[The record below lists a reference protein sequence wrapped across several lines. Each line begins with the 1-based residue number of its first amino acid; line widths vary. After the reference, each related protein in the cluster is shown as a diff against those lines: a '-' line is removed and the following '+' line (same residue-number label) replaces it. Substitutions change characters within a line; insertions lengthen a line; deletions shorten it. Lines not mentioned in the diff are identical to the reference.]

1 MRHVPLAVAIFVTT
15 VLGAGLGAGKAWSA
29 PFEPATIP
37 EAVGVV
43 GHLDVDALRGTQL
56 FTAVGGQAAVD
67 AALDGAPAKL
77 RSIARS
83 LSRSVRGVSFWR
95 DAEHGAV
102 YVETRDSKSL
112 GHLIAQLPATPAPP
126 IDGFP
131 AYTLDDDSGR
141 PGFGAVYADT
151 LVLADSRDCLERSIR
166 VLAGKA
172 PSLAGSSKLPAA
184 TRQGLFVFVT
194 IGDSA
199 LGAIQ
204 KSAHAKVLQL
214 GLRSVVLDAG
224 ESGGQVT
231 ATARAEMQSAD
242 AVQKAK
248 TILEGVRAMA
258 SLSDVPAAQTL
269 LDAVNVTVNGLTLT
283 VSAKLPVADV
293 ARLIRKTK

>member
-1 MRHVPLAVAIFVTT
+1 MRHVPLAIAILVTA
-15 VLGAGLGAGKAWSA
+15 VLGTGRALSA

-37 EAVGVV
+37 DAAGVV
-43 GHLDVDALRGTQL
+43 GHLNVDALRGTQL
-56 FTAVGGQAAVD
+56 FAAVGGQAAVD
-67 AALDGAPAKL
+67 AALDGAPVKL

-95 DAEHGAV
+95 DTDHGAV
-102 YVETRDSKSL
+102 YIETRDSRSL
-112 GHLIAQLPATPAPP
+112 GHLIAKLPATPAPP

-131 AYTLDDDSGR
+131 AYTLDDDGSH
-141 PGFGAVYADT
+141 GFCAAYADT
-151 LVLADSRDCLERSIR
+151 LVLADTLDTLERSIR

-172 PSLAGSSKLPAA
+172 PNLAGSSKLPAA

-194 IGDSA
+194 IGDNA

-214 GLRSVVLDAG
+214 GLRTVVLDAG
-224 ESGGQVT
+224 ESSGFVT

-248 TILEGVRAMA
+248 SILEGVRAMA
-258 SLSDVPAAQTL
+258 SLSDVPSAHTL
-269 LDAVNVTVNGLTLT
+269 LDAISVTVSGLSLI
-283 VSAKLPVADV
+283 VSAKLPVAEV
-293 ARLIRKTK
+293 ARLIRTAR